1 MDITVF
7 MKQHL
12 DNQATII
19 ELLKGGA
26 APGKTTTAAGKTAA
40 GAKTTTSK
48 PKVTKS
54 QATAAVNKV
63 KEMLGAPAAR
73 EVLSS
78 CGVGKLAEMAEA
90 NYEEVYAAA
99 NAALEAGSGE
109 EETNDEDI

>member
-19 ELLKGGA
+19 ELLKGGEAGKTTA
-26 APGKTTTAAGKTAA
+26 AAGKTTTT
-40 GAKTTTSK
+40 KTTTK

-90 NYEEVYAAA
+90 NYEAVYAAA
-99 NAALEAGSGE
+99 NAALEAGPGE